1 MRTLMRWLG
10 RLVVGLVVVI
20 ALVVLGVYAADPMVV
35 RRMITG
41 PGTGIVDQTNRNA
54 PQEVVNGVETDIP
67 AAPNDTIDPAAI
79 EKAEAYATKTQSV
92 ALLIYH
98 RGALRYEKYWPG
110 YDRDFRTDPF
120 SAHKTVMALLMG
132 AAIADGT
139 IKSVDEPAANYL
151 PEWRNDA
158 RKDITIKD
166 LLQMSSGL
174 EIVQFGTWKSFKLT
188 LGSDITETALSIPA
202 ERPHGTEFQYVNANS
217 QILGTILQRASGKRY
232 SQYLSERVWSRI
244 GAPSAYTW
252 LDRENGMPR
261 VFCCIY
267 TTARAWMQVG
277 LLLKNK
283 GRVGEDQV
291 VPAQWIDEMTTPA
304 ATNPNYGYQIWLGS
318 PPGKARRYNDKTLR
332 AFHSE
337 PYVADDMIYVDG
349 FGGQRVYIVPS
360 QDLIIVRMG
369 RAVADMQNLEGN
381 WDDALL
387 PNTILRGIR
396 PAASDTATTGA
407 APAAD
412 AAAV

>member
-1 MRTLMRWLG
+1 MRTALRWLW
-10 RLVVGLVVVI
+10 RLLVGLI
-20 ALVVLGVYAADPMVV
+20 GLGLLVVLGAYTADPMVI

-41 PGTGIVDQTNRNA
+41 PGMGIVDQTERNA
-54 PQEVVNGVETDIP
+54 PQEVVNGAEADIP
-67 AAPNDTIDPAAI
+67 SAANDTIDPAAI
-79 EKAEAYATKTQSV
+79 AKVEQYATVSNSV

-120 SAHKTVMALLMG
+120 SAHKTVMGLLMG
-132 AAIADGT
+132 AAIADGV
-139 IKSVDEPAANYL
+139 IKSIDEPAANYL

-158 RKDITIKD
+158 RRDITIKD

-174 EIVQFGTWKSFKLT
+174 EIVQFGTWKSLKLT

-202 ERPHGTEFQYVNANS
+202 ERPHGSEFQYLNVNS

-232 SQYLSERVWSRI
+232 SQYLSERLWSRI

-261 VFCCIY
+261 VFCCLY

-277 LLLKNK
+277 LLIKNR
-283 GRVGEDQV
+283 GRFADDQV
-291 VPAQWIDEMTTPA
+291 VPEQWIVDMTTPA

-318 PPGKARRYNDKTLR
+318 PPGKDRRYNDKTVR
-332 AFHSE
+332 AYHSE
-337 PYVADDMIYVDG
+337 PYVADDVIYIDG

-360 QDLIIVRMG
+360 HDLVIVRTG
-369 RAVADMQNLEGN
+369 RAVADMQRLEGN

-387 PNTILRGIR
+387 PNTILRGIVSTR
-396 PAASDTATTGA
+396 SDR
-407 APAAD
+407 D
-412 AAAV
+412 EVVKRE